1 MMGVLFRLWFFLSPV
16 LYSLYPIGPGSVS
29 VPARFRHI
37 YELNPMC
44 FILQCFR
51 DVLLLHVVPPASTL
65 GGAVG
70 MAIGCLAVGFV
81 FFHIHEPRFARL
93 N

>member
-1 MMGVLFRLWFFLSPV
+1 MGVIFRLWFFLSPV
-16 LYSLYPIGPGSVS
+16 IYSLYPVGPGSAS

-44 FILQCFR
+44 LILQCFR
-51 DVLLLHVVPPASTL
+51 DVLLLHMVPPPSTL
-65 GGAVG
+65 GGAIG
-70 MAIGCLAVGFV
+70 MAIVCLTVGFV